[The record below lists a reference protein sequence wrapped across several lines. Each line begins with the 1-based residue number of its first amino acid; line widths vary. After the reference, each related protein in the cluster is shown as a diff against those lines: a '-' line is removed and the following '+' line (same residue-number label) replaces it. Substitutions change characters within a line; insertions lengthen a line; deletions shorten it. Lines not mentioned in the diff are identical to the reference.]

1 MGGSIA
7 GRFAERVVLLADVL
21 AGAVTVGIFAVMAAQ
36 VVSRYVFNSSLFW
49 ADELAVWG
57 LGWLVML
64 ACIGLAWQGRHVQVP
79 MLLLATPMRVRAPL
93 IVLSRLLTIGFLVLL
108 AWYGWQVFD
117 SGFHRTS
124 PGLGLSTR
132 WLKLA
137 IPVSASLMALVVAI
151 AVAEDV
157 AALRRGDRSRFERW
171 GREELPE

>member
-1 MGGSIA
+1 MSA
-7 GRFAERVVLLADVL
+7 RVAERIVLLADVL
-21 AGAVTVGIFAVMAAQ
+21 AGVVTVGIFVVMAAQ
-36 VVSRYVFNSSLFW
+36 VVARYVFNSSLFW

-79 MLLLATPMRVRAPL
+79 MLLLAMPLRVRVPL
-93 IVLSRLLTIGFLVLL
+93 ILLSKLLTIGFLVLL

-124 PGLGLSTR
+124 PGLGISTR

-151 AVAEDV
+151 AVVQDLAG
-157 AALRRGDRSRFERW
+157 LRRGDRSRFERW

>member
-1 MGGSIA
+1 MPSSSV
-7 GRFAERVVLLADVL
+7 RVAERIVLLADVL
-21 AGAVTVGIFAVMAAQ
+21 AGAVTVGIFVVMAAQ

-64 ACIGLAWQGRHVQVP
+64 ACVGLAWHGRHVQVP
-79 MLLLATPMRVRAPL
+79 MVLLATPLRVRVPL
-93 IVLSRLLTIGFLVLL
+93 IVLSKVLTVAFLLLL

-117 SGFHRTS
+117 AGFHRRS
-124 PGLGLSTR
+124 PGLGISTR

-151 AVAEDV
+151 ATAHDL
-157 AALRRGDRSRFERW
+157 AAWRRGDRSRFERW
-171 GREELPE
+171 GREELSG